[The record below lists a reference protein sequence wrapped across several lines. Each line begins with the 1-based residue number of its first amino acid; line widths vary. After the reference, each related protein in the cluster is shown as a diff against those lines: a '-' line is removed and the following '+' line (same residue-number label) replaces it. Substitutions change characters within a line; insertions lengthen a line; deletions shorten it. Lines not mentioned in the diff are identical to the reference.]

1 MALVP
6 TEPVNRTILLVD
18 IESYTRRDNVEQ
30 TYLRRGLY
38 DVADEVLLGAGVRPS
53 QQYREDRGDG
63 IVILLSGDVSKTAL
77 LKTLVRTVPDLLSG
91 YNRLASQRTQ
101 MRLRIVLASGEVAL
115 HPRNGSV
122 GGLVG
127 HDLNQACRLLDA
139 PVLREAL
146 RQRQAEHVLCVSRSV
161 YDGVVRH
168 HYPGLP
174 PEHFHAVT
182 APVKEDVL
190 DGWLHGP
197 VPNASP
203 RTDEVPEP
211 FAASGPAVPVAG
223 PQLERRSSVDGST
236 GTPPRPVAAEGRSA
250 GAQRLLTGRRSVLA
264 GLVVAT
270 LGSGAVIGASVTWQ
284 ALHDSAESKPAYRP
298 SAAESSRPH
307 DSPPPGQFA
316 ESSSRPLVTPSDA
329 SIFYQDEFTDHSR
342 WTDDGHYQ
350 GASYAR
356 ASYLVY
362 SPAAGVRRY
371 VIGYPKYVTQLYPT
385 APRDLSIEVWARH
398 DRDSDNGYGVACHA
412 RPDTSGYFFSVWGGD
427 AYIEKKAPGTQR
439 WVKLRTVR
447 DSSAIRPTGQN
458 HFEVSCVTSP
468 DGRSVELGFSLNSTE
483 LATVTDRDGPLLAE
497 GTVAVVAGSD
507 ESVKSPETV
516 EFSHLKLKH
525 GQ

>member
-6 TEPVNRTILLVD
+6 TEPVNRTILLID
-18 IESYTRRDNVEQ
+18 IESYTQRDNVEQ

-38 DVADEVLLGAGVRPS
+38 DVADDVLLGAGVGPS

-77 LKTLVRTVPDLLSG
+77 LKTLVRTVPDLLNG

-174 PEHFHAVT
+174 PEHFHPVT

-203 RTDEVPEP
+203 RTDEASEP
-211 FAASGPAVPVAG
+211 LAVSGPAAPVAA
-223 PQLERRSSVDGST
+223 PRLERRSPADDPVSTPTPPVGAEGLST
-236 GTPPRPVAAEGRSA
+236 GTQRPLS
-250 GAQRLLTGRRSVLA
+250 GRRSVLA
-264 GLVVAT
+264 GFVVAA
-270 LGSGAVIGASVTWQ
+270 LAAGGVVGASVTWQ
-284 ALHDSAESKPAYRP
+284 ALHGSAENH
-298 SAAESSRPH
+298 SAPRAGAAQSSRP
-307 DSPPPGQFA
+307 DSSAPPGPIA
-316 ESSSRPLVTPSDA
+316 EPSARPLATPSDVG
-329 SIFYQDEFTDHSR
+329 IFYQDEFTDHSR

-362 SPAAGVRRY
+362 SRASDVRRY
-371 VIGYPKYVTQLYPT
+371 VIGYPKYVTQLYPK
-385 APRDLSIEVWARH
+385 APRDLRIEVWARH

-412 RPDTSGYFFSVWGGD
+412 QPDMSGYFFSVWGDD
-427 AYIEKKAPGTQR
+427 AYIEKKAPGTQG
-439 WVKLRTVR
+439 WMNLRTVR

-458 HFEVSCVTSP
+458 HFEVSCVTSA

-483 LATVTDRDGPLLAE
+483 LATVTDQDGPLLAE
-497 GTVAVVAGSD
+497 GTVALVAGSD